1 MEKIALERGRS
12 LTAFTL
18 AFIMIL
24 LQAGICQPAA
34 AMDTLTPGAREAA
47 ELLGIL
53 PKVERLIE
61 LKHTSAGN
69 DTMSDEMLALKVD
82 VLDKVMAGT
91 LEVRMV
97 SGRIDR
103 ELAWA
108 FSGQG
113 MLQGRRQRI
122 LNSLFTANFMQGGV
136 LGVLSGPAF
145 LHNEPKTGTILLL
158 LASSIGLSLSSMSL
172 LASRSGTKKIDG
184 GTTVLADVYHLSQP
198 EQDHNP
204 VVVLKFLN
212 SVPPQSLNK
221 KTRIENL
228 MNGWQKSH
236 YLRSTSESNL
246 QKMAALESAVGKQR
260 ENIRL
265 IGDRIRML
273 FDTQYTVQELDT
285 ELLDLLRVADIN

>member
-97 SGRIDR
+97 S
-103 ELAWA
+103 A
-108 FSGQG
+108 
-113 MLQGRRQRI
+113 
-122 LNSLFTANFMQGGV
+122 
-136 LGVLSGPAF
+136 
-145 LHNEPKTGTILLL
+145 
-158 LASSIGLSLSSMSL
+158 LSL
-172 LASRSGTKKIDG
+172 I
-184 GTTVLADVYHLSQP
+184 H
-198 EQDHNP
+198 
-204 VVVLKFLN
+204 
-212 SVPPQSLNK
+212 
-221 KTRIENL
+221 I
-228 MNGWQKSH
+228 
-236 YLRSTSESNL
+236 
-246 QKMAALESAVGKQR
+246 
-260 ENIRL
+260 
-265 IGDRIRML
+265 
-273 FDTQYTVQELDT
+273 
-285 ELLDLLRVADIN
+285 

>member
-1 MEKIALERGRS
+1 VETTSHKWRS
-12 LTAFTL
+12 FTACSL
-18 AFIMIL
+18 AVITVL
-24 LQAGICQPAA
+24 LQTGFCRPAA
-34 AMDTLTPGAREAA
+34 ALDTLTPGAREAA

-61 LKHTSAGN
+61 LKRSNGGS

-103 ELAWA
+103 EVAWA

-113 MLQGRRQRI
+113 MLEARRQRI

-158 LASSIGLSLSSMSL
+158 LASSIGLGLSSMSL

-184 GTTVLADVYHLSQP
+184 GTTVLADVYHLNQP

-204 VVVLKFLN
+204 LVVMKFLN
-212 SVPPQSLNK
+212 SVPPQSLSK

-228 MNGWQKSH
+228 MDGWQRAH

-265 IGDRIRML
+265 ISDRIRML
-273 FDTQYTVQELDT
+273 FDTQYTVQELDV